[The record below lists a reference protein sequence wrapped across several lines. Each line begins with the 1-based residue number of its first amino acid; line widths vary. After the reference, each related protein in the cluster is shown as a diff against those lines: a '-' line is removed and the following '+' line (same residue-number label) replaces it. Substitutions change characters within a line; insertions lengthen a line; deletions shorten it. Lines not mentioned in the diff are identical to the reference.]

1 MTDPFL
7 SICAPAFNEEENI
20 EKTVIGWLQM
30 FKKNQFPGEVVITND
45 GSSDGTEFILRRV
58 SETYPNLKVV
68 THKRNRGYGRALQSA
83 ISASTGEYVLTIDSD
98 GQFSASEY
106 EILLKKLK
114 ETEADL
120 ITGYRKK
127 KKDTLF
133 RVFADRILNRIVRLM
148 FSVKLRDTNCALK
161 LGKGNLMRSIA
172 IEAAGFPAPT
182 ELTLKATFIG
192 AKIGEAPVSHFPR
205 EGGIS
210 TLHPIK
216 TGIRFLKF
224 LFYLKWQFGLRKQ
237 GILF

>member
-120 ITGYRKK
+120 I
-127 KKDTLF
+127 
-133 RVFADRILNRIVRLM
+133 ADRILNRIVRLM

-224 LFYLKWQFGLRKQ
+224 LFYLKWQFRLRKQ